1 MTTWIPIL
9 VANCSTIKSFRK
21 DIKLA
26 IKDIINYDQ
35 LVQIE
40 KDKDLIINCVAS
52 TSHPIP

>member
-1 MTTWIPIL
+1 ML